1 MSRKPTSHPAD
12 ARAAATTLAVADLE
26 QAIARD
32 GTRLPALE
40 EKALRMRHGLPA
52 TRTLVLERVG
62 QDHPEARE
70 RLLDIELELLRQW
83 RARQEA
89 AAPAA
94 PARAA
99 AEPALPDNPRRAEI
113 VAALRQKKPAR

>member
-32 GTRLPALE
+32 GSRLPALE

-52 TRTLVLERVG
+52 PRTLVLERVG

-83 RARQEA
+83 RTRQEA
-89 AAPAA
+89 ARAA
-94 PARAA
+94 PARVE

-113 VAALRQKKPAR
+113 VAALRQKKPSR